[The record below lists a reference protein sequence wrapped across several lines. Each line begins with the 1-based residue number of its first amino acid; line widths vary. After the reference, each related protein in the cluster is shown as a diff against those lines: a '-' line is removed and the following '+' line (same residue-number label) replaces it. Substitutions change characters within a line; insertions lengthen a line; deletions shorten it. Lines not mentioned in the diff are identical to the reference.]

1 MARVLEKASA
11 LLGRQRAH
19 RRLDVVRQ
27 VVFIDLPELRRR
39 CALMTFMAYSMIPRT
54 SELSGGL
61 YVTPCPYA
69 RMHLLTSSVLCAL
82 ALSMTSLRDVPS
94 MHGIRPPVR
103 NAKNI
108 SPEVPLSLFA
118 KLISAISENSGDRRV
133 DLENF
138 RKTLKSFQDSYEQ
151 LQ

>member
-1 MARVLEKASA
+1 MARVLENASA

-69 RMHLLTSSVLCAL
+69 RMHLLTSSVLCAARVVHDESAGRAFDARHKTTGQKRQEHL
-82 ALSMTSLRDVPS
+82 ARSSFVTVCKTDFRD
-94 MHGIRPPVR
+94 
-103 NAKNI
+103 
-108 SPEVPLSLFA
+108 F
-118 KLISAISENSGDRRV
+118 
-133 DLENF
+133 
-138 RKTLKSFQDSYEQ
+138 
-151 LQ
+151 